1 MNTFFCELFLEHKNH
16 YFSNYANDTTPCVIA
31 GNTTEAVTSLTDITQ
46 KLFTCFANSQMKAN
60 PHKCH
65 LLLDMQDKANN
76 QIKNVTIESSSA
88 KKILGMTVD
97 NKLGFDKQYEMLIKK

>member
-1 MNTFFCELFLEHKNH
+1 
-16 YFSNYANDTTPCVIA
+16 
-31 GNTTEAVTSLTDITQ
+31 
-46 KLFTCFANSQMKAN
+46 MKAN

-88 KKILGMTVD
+88 KKILGMTVN